1 MKQFKWSLLT
11 TIFLT
16 ACGADVASVYHR
28 SLYHTT
34 IFNQNHYVDTVLTT
48 TFASNRITQINTS
61 LTFNQDDVSTVIP
74 SSADDP
80 NGDSFALTHKLSL
93 NLPSSGYGI
102 ESKLFDGILYCTDA
116 QRLSKSR
123 LQLLPSG
130 MGYQFKQPMMDSETN
145 TLGFFMK
152 AGADTNSGA
161 RHITELV
168 VHFSIYQMVELG
180 IQQTILD
187 IPIENLVTSFYPGY
201 YQVDLPVHLFHQ
213 TIGFG
218 FTYTIVNPIPSI
230 ELETFTGIFLYEV
243 LFPTASF

>member
-1 MKQFKWSLLT
+1 MKHFKWSLLT

-48 TFASNRITQINTS
+48 TFASNRINQINPN
-61 LTFNQDDVSTVIP
+61 LTFNKDDVSTVIP
-74 SSADDP
+74 SSPDDP

-93 NLPSSGYGI
+93 RLPSSGYGI

-130 MGYQFKQPMMDSETN
+130 MGYQFQQPMMDSFTN

-152 AGADTNSGA
+152 AGADTNAGA
-161 RHITELV
+161 RHITEFI
-168 VHFSIYQMVELG
+168 VHFSIYQMVG
-180 IQQTILD
+180 QSVHQTILD
-187 IPIENLVTSFYPGY
+187 IPIDNLVTSFYPGY
-201 YQVDLPVHLFHQ
+201 YQVNLPEQLFNL